1 MSSRFE
7 NKVAVVT
14 GAGSGIGAA
23 TAIGFAAQGAAVV
36 VNDIRADA
44 AEETVAQ
51 IVAASGKAISIVCD
65 IADSTLVERA
75 ASEVISNYGRIDILV
90 NNAAM
95 PFAASPEEYTQFDR
109 VMAVNLG
116 GPFYWARAA
125 AVQSMIGNRSG
136 SIVNVASLA
145 GLAAIA
151 NDVGY
156 TTTKHGLVGMTKA
169 LALDWAPHGIRV
181 NCVAPGLTNS
191 LMVSQAMEQFPEFMA
206 NRVGRIP
213 IGRVAEPLDQAKAIM
228 FLASDEAAYIT
239 GVTLPVDGG
248 QMAMN
253 SGYSPTR

>member
-7 NKVAVVT
+7 GKVVVVT
-14 GAGSGIGAA
+14 GAGSGIGAT
-23 TAIGFAAQGAAVV
+23 TALSFAAEGAAVA
-36 VNDIRADA
+36 VNDIRSDA

-51 IVAASGKAISIVCD
+51 IVDAGGKAISIACD
-65 IADSTLVERA
+65 IGDSAQVEEA
-75 ASEVISNYGRIDILV
+75 ASEVMSNYSRIDVLV

-95 PFAASPEEYTQFDR
+95 PFASPPEEYTQFDR

-116 GPFYWARAA
+116 GPFYWAKAA
-125 AVQSMIGNRSG
+125 AVQSMIGNRGG

-156 TTTKHGLVGMTKA
+156 TSTKHGLVGMTKA
-169 LALDWAPHGIRV
+169 LALDWAPYGIRV

-191 LMVSQAMEQFPEFMA
+191 LMVAEATEQFPEFMK
-206 NRVGRIP
+206 NRIARIP

-228 FLASDEAAYIT
+228 FLASDDAAYIT